1 MELYDYVVAEG
12 VVVPKTSEILADIQ
26 QKWLNIFP
34 SMILD
39 SSTPQGRV
47 IELLAQIR
55 KEELGLVALLANQ
68 INPQYATGERLD
80 AIAGLFYIKRRGES
94 YTTVNAVL
102 TGKPLT
108 YSTAE
113 IVWSDAGV
121 DSGDAITINN
131 SVSFIFGTDIAIGAT
146 LTETSNNVV
155 EAINGN
161 SSLNQI
167 MEASAISG
175 GTGVKIAST
184 KLASLADDN
193 FYRIYISYA
202 ASASATTPKSISS
215 TKGDTFIEAGSIAS
229 DSSNNLYSLSES
241 VLLDSNGTG
250 NGVFVCKTG
259 GKIPCPQDTLTTIVS
274 SVDGWETV
282 NNPSAGTIGAERE
295 GDESLYRRYNLSKAK
310 YSMGYVSSL
319 LAALYDIEGVKSAW
333 IYENDTNLPKT
344 NSSDSTIPVGE
355 TVDPHSVFIV
365 VDGGNA
371 SGEFDNQV
379 AEAIMKKKSAGC
391 GMTAAN
397 ENLSTHAT
405 AHRIT
410 ISPEIGG
417 GTFTAVYNTPA
428 SIPIFISMQVSLGNY
443 TGSDIQ
449 EDIKN
454 TLVEWGAGNLNNE
467 EGLTIGK
474 SVSPFNISCVVQ
486 RTLGIY
492 VKDCKIGTSF
502 NNLGYN
508 EIPIEITQKAVLIDS
523 NMIINA

>member
-26 QKWLNIFP
+26 QKWLEIFP
-34 SMILD
+34 SMNLD
-39 SSTPQGRV
+39 SSTPQGRI
-47 IELLAQIR
+47 IELLAQLR
-55 KEELGLVALLANQ
+55 KEELGLVALLSNQ

-80 AIAGLFYIKRRGES
+80 AIAGLFYVKRRGES

-102 TGKPLT
+102 KGKPLT

-113 IVWSDAGV
+113 IVWSAAGV
-121 DSGDAITINN
+121 ASGDVITINN
-131 SVSFIFGTDIAIGAT
+131 SVSFIFGTDITIGAT
-146 LTETSNNVV
+146 LAETSNNVV
-155 EAINGN
+155 AAINGS

-167 MEASAISG
+167 MQASALSG
-175 GTGVKIAST
+175 GTGVKLVST
-184 KLASLADDN
+184 RLASLSEDN
-193 FYRIYISYA
+193 FYRIYISY
-202 ASASATTPKSISS
+202 SAGESVNTPKSISS
-215 TKGDTFIEAGSIAS
+215 TSGDTFISAGSIAS

-241 VLLDSNGTG
+241 VLLDSSGTG
-250 NGVFVCKTG
+250 SGVFVCTEG
-259 GKIPCPQDTLTTIVS
+259 GEIPCPQGTLTTIVS
-274 SVDGWETV
+274 NVDGWETV

-310 YSMGYVSSL
+310 YSMGYVSSI

-333 IYENDTNLPKT
+333 VYENDTSMSKT
-344 NSSDSTIPVGE
+344 HNSDPVIPVGE
-355 TVDPHSVFIV
+355 TVDPHSVFII

-371 SGEFDNQV
+371 SGAFDNQV

-397 ENLSTHAT
+397 EKLTTHAT
-405 AHRIT
+405 VHRVT

-428 SIPIFISMQVSLGNY
+428 SIPIYVSMNVSVGNY
-443 TGSDIQ
+443 TGADIQ
-449 EDIKN
+449 NDIKN

-467 EGLTIGK
+467 QGLTIGK

-486 RTLGIY
+486 RTLGVY

-508 EIPIEITQKAVLIDS
+508 EIPIEITQKAVLVDD
-523 NMIINA
+523 NMIVNA